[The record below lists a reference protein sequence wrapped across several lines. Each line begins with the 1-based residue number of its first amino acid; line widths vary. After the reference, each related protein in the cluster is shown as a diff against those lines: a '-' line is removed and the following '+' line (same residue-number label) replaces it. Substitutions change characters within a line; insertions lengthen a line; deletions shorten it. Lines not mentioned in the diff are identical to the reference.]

1 MQIMRKDYI
10 TGVMISLFAF
20 SGFVSSCNKDMVSP
34 EMEERVLISEINLN
48 VTPELPLLINTDS
61 LISYTVGPE
70 EAFNKELV
78 WSSSNEDVVQVYD
91 EGRILA
97 RRTGEAVITA
107 MPKVGYGVSSS
118 IKVQVVDRI
127 ITIRDIILTN
137 DEADM
142 EIDETSSLRLKW
154 ETVPAKPTYSG
165 IKWESLTPETA
176 SVTSEGVVTG
186 LSEGVAQIKATATD
200 PDHFSKIFEF
210 TVTPITK
217 VTKIEFKQT
226 EMELGFGDVV
236 KLEYSYEP
244 SDATVSTIKWESSD
258 GEILSIDENGL
269 ISVNA
274 YGSTTLKAY
283 ADYGNNEYVEASMTV
298 NVPQGKISDNFDYAA
313 NWKVDGKN
321 GENLVCEN
329 GHLIITP
336 VLQKQYDNGKTTS
349 LGIISSR
356 ALTFHAG
363 NYPIFAIKFKIP
375 DDIYD
380 ESVQLEYY
388 LDMWTTNQTPAG
400 KYGEGTNKGNRQMTY
415 KELGN
420 GYHIYYADF
429 TKKTIGT
436 KDMMPTDKLI
446 TMENVVFEWWKIW
459 FESGVATCNVE
470 IDWIKTFKSEDELN
484 SFLENE

>member
-1 MQIMRKDYI
+1 MRKYNI
-10 TGVMISLFAF
+10 INRIMFLSAF
-20 SGFVSSCNKDMVSP
+20 VGLLSSCSKDEFSP
-34 EMEERVLISEINLN
+34 AMDERVLLSEIKLN
-48 VTPELPLLINTDS
+48 VTPELPLLINTDT

-70 EAFNKELV
+70 EAFNKEVV
-78 WSSSNEDVVQVYD
+78 WSSSNEDVATVSD

-107 MPKVGYGVSSS
+107 MPKVGFGVTSSF
-118 IKVQVVDRI
+118 KVQVIDRI
-127 ITIRDIILTN
+127 ITIRDILLTN
-137 DEADM
+137 EGDLK
-142 EIDETSSLRLKW
+142 IDETSSLKLEWK
-154 ETVPAKPTYSG
+154 TVPSEPTYPG
-165 IKWESLTPETA
+165 IKWESLTPEIA

-186 LSEGVAQIKATATD
+186 LSKGVAQIKATSTD
-200 PDHFSKIFEF
+200 PDHFSKVFEF

-217 VTKIEFKQT
+217 VTKIEFEQT

-236 KLEYSYEP
+236 KLKYSYEP
-244 SDATVSTIKWESSD
+244 SNATISTIKWESSD

-283 ADYGNNEYVEASMTV
+283 ADYGDNEYVEASMTV
-298 NVPQGKISDNFDYAA
+298 NVPQGKISDNFDYVV

-388 LDMWTTNQTPAG
+388 LDMWTTNQTPGG

-420 GYHIYYADF
+420 GYHVYYADF

-459 FESGVATCNVE
+459 FESGVAVCNVE